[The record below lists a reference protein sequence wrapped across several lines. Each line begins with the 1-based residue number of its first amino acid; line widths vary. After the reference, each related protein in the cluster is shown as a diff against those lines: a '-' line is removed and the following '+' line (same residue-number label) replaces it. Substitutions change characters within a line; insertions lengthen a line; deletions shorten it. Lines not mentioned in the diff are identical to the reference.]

1 MHTYLMDFTYIT
13 LDNNASRKVH
23 SLRVLVCYPNIQLM
37 Q

>member
-13 LDNNASRKVH
+13 LDNKASRKVH
-23 SLRVLVCYPNIQLM
+23 SLRALVCYRDIQLM